1 VVIKPCTKRNDN
13 EYITSPCYS
22 ESLPIILALS
32 LIVAVLMTVLSL
44 AGLRFKSNLYSTEAL
59 RRAFVSNDLVNL
71 SVGLPILLGSMRFG
85 RWDSPPYSGIFW
97 LQAALRPAP
106 KYWVANKF
114 QGYSRI

>member
-1 VVIKPCTKRNDN
+1 MNTSYFPVTRNLSQI
-13 EYITSPCYS
+13 YTP
-22 ESLPIILALS
+22 S
-32 LIVAVLMTVLSL
+32 LIVAVLMTVLSV
-44 AGLRFKSNLYSTEAL
+44 AGLLFQSSLYPTEAL

-71 SVGLPILLGSMRFG
+71 FIGLPILLGSMRFG